1 MNAPAPHEAV
11 ASPVREY
18 SPVVEYSTTAAALH
32 ELRARYASATY
43 AVQTTAGMRE
53 ARAARATLRDLR
65 VALEE
70 KRKELKAPILDR
82 GRLLDSEA
90 KRITAEL
97 VALEDPIDAQ
107 IRAEEDR
114 KAQEKAR
121 AEQAERERIAMI
133 DQRLNWIRGRAPNA
147 ARLRTAAEV
156 QAVIGEL
163 EQIPLTEALYAE
175 KLPIATE
182 LYASELAWLRSHAS
196 ALAEREAE
204 VARIAQER
212 EQIEAESRAEQERR
226 DREDH
231 ARREEQ
237 ARQDAERAAKIA
249 QEDAERQA
257 RQRVEDEARAAAA
270 RAEEEKLAAARLV
283 REQEEREAREA
294 DERAAKAVA
303 EKRAEIRAQAE
314 EEADP
319 WAALEAISKI
329 VERLRSDRRDNPS
342 APYAEIARVIETVVL
357 ARNTL
362 DALDA

>member
-1 MNAPAPHEAV
+1 MNAPATHEAV
-11 ASPVREY
+11 ASPI
-18 SPVVEYSTTAAALH
+18 VEYSNTAAALS
-32 ELRARYASATY
+32 ELRTRYSGATY
-43 AVQTTAGMRE
+43 AVQTTVGMRE

-65 VALEE
+65 TSLEA
-70 KRKELKAPILDR
+70 KRQELKAPILDR

-114 KAQEKAR
+114 KAQERVR
-121 AEQAERERIAMI
+121 AEQAERERVAAI
-133 DQRLNWIRGRAPNA
+133 DKRIDWIRGRTSEAV
-147 ARLRTAAEV
+147 RMRTAAEV
-156 QAVIGEL
+156 EVIVRQLAEV
-163 EQIPLTEALYAE
+163 PLTEELYAE

-182 LYASELAWLRSHAS
+182 LHASELAWLRGHAA

-212 EQIEAESRAEQERR
+212 EQIEAEKRAEQERR
-226 DREDH
+226 DREDQ

-257 RQRVEDEARAAAA
+257 RQRADDEARAVATRANGDRLAEALVA
-270 RAEEEKLAAARLV
+270 REKEA
-283 REQEEREAREA
+283 QEAREA
-294 DERAAKAVA
+294 DDRAAKAMA

-319 WAALEAISKI
+319 WAALEKISTI
-329 VERLRSDRRDNPS
+329 VERLRSGWNKAPSDNPS
-342 APYAEIARVIETVVL
+342 VLYAEIARVIDAVVL
-357 ARNTL
+357 ARNTI